1 MRISTIEED
10 INKEKNLLLELRMQ
24 RKQIEGDVQLLAN
37 RVHLLESEEKKAL
50 KKIEETR
57 KKAKDVLETKRRNF
71 EQNKMRMLVNFTSA
85 RIKKLKDWEN
95 IHQYWAFKF

>member
-71 EQNKMRMLVNFTSA
+71 EQNKMRMLVNFTST
-85 RIKKLKDWEN
+85 RIKKLKKPVKL
-95 IHQYWAFKF
+95 QFS